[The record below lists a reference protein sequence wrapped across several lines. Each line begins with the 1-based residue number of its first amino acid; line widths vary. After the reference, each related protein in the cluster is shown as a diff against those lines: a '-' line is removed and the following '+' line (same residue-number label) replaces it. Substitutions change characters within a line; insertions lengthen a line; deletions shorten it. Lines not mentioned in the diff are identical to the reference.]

1 MGSPDELD
9 AQCSWEQMSH
19 QLNET
24 QEPWKGHR
32 QLPHCLATGTTELQC
47 RSPRAQAA
55 LAPTRIKS
63 FSKRLGFTAGT
74 EAPTHISLASFRSTN
89 LLLCCVCWCPEPG
102 GASLP
107 CTLPAPSAPARSPGP
122 AHPSQRARACDSG
135 TAPARPD

>member
-47 RSPRAQAA
+47 RCPPRSGC
-55 LAPTRIKS
+55 PC
-63 FSKRLGFTAGT
+63 
-74 EAPTHISLASFRSTN
+74 PHTHQVFPQT
-89 LLLCCVCWCPEPG
+89 
-102 GASLP
+102 
-107 CTLPAPSAPARSPGP
+107 
-122 AHPSQRARACDSG
+122 SG
-135 TAPARPD
+135 IHGRH